1 MVLGDTKDDQSYNP
15 SITHLLQAVRLS
27 NNAPVAAQFFG
38 DSNPHGILH
47 FIHLD
52 ADRTL
57 SEHLVRKHQVPAGW
71 RASWVLIWTPFTSVA
86 SKLISASSISATTH
100 HDLVLLQ

>member
-38 DSNPHGILH
+38 DSNPMGFFISYILMQNVL
-47 FIHLD
+47 FLI
-52 ADRTL
+52 TL
-57 SEHLVRKHQVPAGW
+57 SGITK
-71 RASWVLIWTPFTSVA
+71 S
-86 SKLISASSISATTH
+86 
-100 HDLVLLQ
+100 LQDGEPVGT